1 MIENYFSSEDISEFR
16 IWLDYADR
24 FVVISHMS
32 PDGDAI
38 GSSLALCRY
47 LKSIGKEATV
57 VVPDSPP
64 EFLSWLPGIDEMIVY
79 DSNAEVAEKIIYQA
93 DVVCCLDF
101 NVVKR
106 IDKVAASF
114 LYTKARKILIDHHPY
129 PGATFN
135 VILSYPEASSTA
147 ELVFHFICAL
157 GGFRQI
163 DYDTAVCLYTGM
175 MTDTGAFTYNSN
187 SSSLFNVISLLLET
201 GIDKDQ
207 IYRRVYNT
215 FSESRLRLQGYVLNE
230 KMQIFPDMSA
240 ALITLTS
247 NELQHYNARKGDT
260 EGFVNMPLQI
270 KGILLSVFI
279 REEKDY
285 VRLSFRSVGSVPC
298 NILASEWF
306 HGGGHVNASGA
317 EFKGSVDDAVK
328 LLHEALEAWKESDK
342 DNIRQLFRQ

>member
-1 MIENYFSSEDISEFR
+1 MIENYFSAEDVSEFR
-16 IWLDYADR
+16 IWLNYADR

-47 LKSIGKEATV
+47 LKSLGKEAV
-57 VVPDSPP
+57 ALVPDTPP
-64 EFLSWLPGIDEMIVY
+64 DFIRWLPGIDELMVY
-79 DSNAEVAEKIIYQA
+79 DSDPDAAERVIYQA

-114 LYTKARKILIDHHPY
+114 LYTKAKKILIDHHPY

-157 GGFRQI
+157 GGFSHI
-163 DYDTAVCLYTGM
+163 DYDIAECLYTGM

-187 SSSLFNVISLLLET
+187 NSCLFNVISLLLET
-201 GIDKDQ
+201 GIDKDR
-207 IYRRVYNT
+207 IYSRVYNT
-215 FSESRLRLQGYVLNE
+215 FSESRLRLQGYVLSE
-230 KMQIFPDMSA
+230 KMQIFHDMST

-247 NELQHYNARKGDT
+247 KEMLRFNAKKGDT

-270 KGILLSVFI
+270 EDIMLSVFI
-279 REEKDY
+279 REEKDQIK
-285 VRLSFRSVGSVPC
+285 LSFRSSGNVPC
-298 NILASEWF
+298 NILASDWF
-306 HGGGHVNASGA
+306 HGGGHTNASGA
-317 EFKGSVDDAVK
+317 EIKCSMEEAVARF
-328 LLHEALEAWKESDK
+328 HEAMKSWEKSDK
-342 DNIRQLFRQ
+342 DNIRQLFKK